1 MVAIHTPVDKG
12 TVYTPVT
19 KTCRVAT
26 RRGMLPRQFSWER
39 INSISSLYPEG
50 TFRKEAISAAKKFVA
65 DMERQG
71 LDLITPEADL
81 LVYGPVR
88 HRDFTKPGHAAPTWQ
103 PRPGMEP
110 TFRSTGFDIYE
121 EHDDDAEDFLLRAE
135 FLAKRVHLAEYII
148 KEPDTQ

>member
-26 RRGMLPRQFSWER
+26 DRGMLPRSFTWVR
-39 INSISSLYPEG
+39 INDISSLHPEAM
-50 TFRKEAISAAKKFVA
+50 FRRAAMDAAKRFVA

-71 LDLITPEADL
+71 LTLITPEADM

-88 HRDFTKPGHAAPTWQ
+88 HRDFSAPGVGAPTWT
-103 PRPGMEP
+103 PAPGMSP
-110 TFRSTGFDIYE
+110 TFRATGYDVYE
-121 EHDDDAEDFLLRAE
+121 NHNDDAEDFLLRAE
-135 FLAKRVHLAEYII
+135 FLSKKVHLAVQYI
-148 KEPDTQ
+148 KEPNG